1 MRSRFNAL
9 RPRVVI
15 VSAVAGLCI
24 LSSPQARSAPQRK
37 VNPQPA
43 PSPLIRTD
51 TRLVEVEVV
60 VRDKNGPVSGLT
72 RDEFTLLDQ
81 GKPQPIAVFNGGV
94 AGQPGVVQA
103 RLSAPLP
110 PGAVSN
116 RMGRP
121 GHSTSGA
128 TVLLLDQLNTSID
141 NQGYS
146 RGQLLKYLES
156 VSGDEQIAIYLLGR
170 SLSVVQDFTDNP
182 ETLREAV
189 RKFDPKTLYV
199 AIWNTE
205 NMDATDREMY
215 GDNPVYRAIRN
226 RITTEAVAKITQ
238 HLSGMPGRKSLV
250 WLSDTPGDP
259 GGQFL
264 RAANIHLYPVLVRG
278 VGGSGV
284 FAWLRDIKEMGPI
297 GAMAP
302 PHMPIGNDLARQ
314 HANAAVGAA
323 GGGVGFMDSRDISTA
338 VHTAVEDA
346 DTAYVLGFYP
356 AEETLDNKFHVL
368 TVNVGKKGAARG
380 RILEVR
386 YRPGYVATRAGLGAP
401 APASIEDVLRN
412 PLNVTT
418 IGITAAPGFTDGKYQ
433 VTVTVDLHDIHFEMQ
448 NNRHAATLAL
458 SIADDSSV
466 QTETLKLSYTDAELA
481 TALERGLI
489 LSKTLEQKSAV
500 RIVARDAATGAVG
513 SLWVPPSEK

>member
-1 MRSRFNAL
+1 
-9 RPRVVI
+9 
-15 VSAVAGLCI
+15 
-24 LSSPQARSAPQRK
+24 
-37 VNPQPA
+37 
-43 PSPLIRTD
+43 
-51 TRLVEVEVV
+51 VEVEVV